1 LKDHELTL
9 EEKSSGSGGPRPFEG
24 KTFVVTGSLEGYSRD
39 SIHDRI
45 KALGGR
51 PSSSISG
58 NTDFLVAGEKAGSK
72 LAKAK
77 SLGVTVLT
85 EAEFNRLADGST

>member
-1 LKDHELTL
+1 L
-9 EEKSSGSGGPRPFEG
+9 EEAVSGGNGPRPLEG
-24 KTFVVTGSLEGYSRD
+24 KTFVVTGTLEGYSRD

-45 KALGGR
+45 KSLGGR

-58 NTDFLVAGEKAGSK
+58 NTDYLVAGEKAGSK

-77 SLGVTVLT
+77 SLGVAVLS
-85 EAEFNRLADGST
+85 ESDFNRLADGAS